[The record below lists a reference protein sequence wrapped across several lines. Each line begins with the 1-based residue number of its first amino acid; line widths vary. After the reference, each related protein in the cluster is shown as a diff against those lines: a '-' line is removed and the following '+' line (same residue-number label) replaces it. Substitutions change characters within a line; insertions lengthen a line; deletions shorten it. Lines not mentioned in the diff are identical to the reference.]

1 MRVMDTPVTPDLQ
14 VSTID
19 RPHPNLLKYYLLAS
33 LLAGPFYPIAAL
45 ASWFRYRTLRYRFD
59 DEGVNMR
66 WGILFRKDISLTYAR
81 LQDIHLESNAFA
93 RWLGL
98 GRVQLQTASGSA
110 KAEMMIEGLLEY
122 EQVRDYLYERMQGAR
137 SGSNSTPP
145 LAATA
150 SADELVAV
158 ARALKATTRELAA
171 LRRVLEVRATGGP
184 GDGTEPSR

>member
-81 LQDIHLESNAFA
+81 LQDIHLESNAFE

-98 GRVQLQTASGSA
+98 GRVQLQNASVYS
-110 KAEMMIEGLLEY
+110 KSEMMIEVLLE
-122 EQVRDYLYERMQGAR
+122 
-137 SGSNSTPP
+137 
-145 LAATA
+145 
-150 SADELVAV
+150 
-158 ARALKATTRELAA
+158 
-171 LRRVLEVRATGGP
+171 
-184 GDGTEPSR
+184 

>member
-1 MRVMDTPVTPDLQ
+1 MDTPVTPDLQ

-45 ASWFRYRTLRYRFD
+45 ASWLRYRTLRYRFD

-81 LQDIHLESNAFA
+81 LQDIHLESNAFE
-93 RWLGL
+93 RWFGL

-122 EQVRDYLYERMQGAR
+122 EQVRDYLYDRMRGAR

-145 LAATA
+145 LAETA

-171 LRRVLEVRATGGP
+171 LRRALEVRATGGP
-184 GDGTEPSR
+184 GDETEPSR